1 MLLHYARNMLIYGT
15 MHCLMNRRASLNLST
30 KKLIY
35 ISIIGIGVALL
46 LMKLLGAENVN
57 SSIALTGILL
67 AIIFA
72 PICLVLYKAS
82 LKKDISLLKRLTFKL
97 ALTTIILSY
106 VVGIIV
112 EIVQKYA

>member
-1 MLLHYARNMLIYGT
+1 M
-15 MHCLMNRRASLNLST
+15 NLST

-82 LKKDISLLKRLTFKL
+82 RPSQTLCKPPMRRRIEASHRR
-97 ALTTIILSY
+97 
-106 VVGIIV
+106 
-112 EIVQKYA
+112 